1 MSLVCLY
8 FLLLFWCG
16 FNVLTL
22 IFGIL
27 IILMLM
33 SAVDRLNGWD

>member
-1 MSLVCLY
+1 MSLTCLY
-8 FLLLFWCG
+8 VLLLFWSG

-33 SAVDRLNGWD
+33 STIERLHGWD